1 MPSILTE
8 ISFLS
13 NPADEKLLKQPEHR
27 QRVAEGIFQGI
38 AGYLQS
44 LNSMTVNQSNSPVP
58 RKTTTSASA
67 AEASR
72 NRN

>member
-38 AGYLQS
+38 AGYLES
-44 LNSMTVNQSNSPVP
+44 LNSMSVNQTTSPAP
-58 RKTTTSASA
+58 RKTAASASTV
-67 AEASR
+67 EASR